1 MIGGNIVIKVNYD
14 KETGKVIGFNKDIE
28 PYIEI
33 TEEERRQSLG
43 NKYGYYAV
51 VDNKFVVLYR
61 EPTEEEIRQDVIKEK
76 QTRIKEIEKWFS
88 NNDWMFNKIFLG
100 EWEET
105 DERWLNYLTQRN
117 VLRQE
122 HEDLQ
127 TSLKLWSEKW

>member
-1 MIGGNIVIKVNYD
+1 MIKVNYD
-14 KETGKVIGFNKDIE
+14 KDTGRVIGFNRDVE

-33 TEEERRQSLG
+33 TEEERRQPLKD
-43 NKYGYYAV
+43 KYSHYAV
-51 VDNKFVVLYR
+51 VNNKFVVLQR

-88 NNDWMFNKIFLG
+88 DNDWMFNKIFLG

-117 VLRQE
+117 NLRQE